1 MLCIK
6 LIKKLL
12 ITRSKIMTY
21 YTIHGTDPKTNIFYN
36 HIDAHI
42 YVTDLVKKIL
52 KLSNE
57 GWKDLRV
64 EIH

>member
-1 MLCIK
+1 
-6 LIKKLL
+6 
-12 ITRSKIMTY
+12 MTY